1 VSAKTP
7 PSAVK
12 AWEVY
17 YHDLRARDLSPFT
30 IANYRRWFLTF
41 AAYVER
47 PPGNSSRRQRA
58 WWEPTPRQYA
68 DYLSQKVTR
77 GRNRGRARPTASK
90 ARISTS
96 VLSTYR
102 WMADNGVIDHN
113 PLAKLRPTRWPKP
126 QPRVLEAAD
135 VASLLTAADADDPR
149 TAVAVWLCWGLGLR
163 VGEVAA
169 CRIEDCHVRGP
180 RPLIR
185 VRGKGGKGEI
195 TRTLPL
201 PPLVRDV
208 LARYLSHRPPSGPLL
223 ENRRDGYGDRHVTA
237 ATVSDLVGRKMHAIG
252 LAESAHALRHS
263 FATRLLEQAGEAH
276 LLTVSRM
283 LGHAST
289 ATTEK
294 IYLSGYRGQ
303 DAAVIELLP
312 DPRAPRKAVAGDA

>member
-1 VSAKTP
+1 MTATKRAKTP
-7 PSAVK
+7 PSAVQ
-12 AWEVY
+12 AWEIY
-17 YHDLRARDLSPFT
+17 YDNLRARDLSPFT
-30 IANYRRWFLTF
+30 IANYRRWFITF
-41 AAYVER
+41 AAR
-47 PPGNSSRRQRA
+47 RRQRA

-68 DYLSQKVTR
+68 DFLSQKVTR
-77 GRNRGRARPTASK
+77 GRNRGHARPTASK

-126 QPRVLEAAD
+126 QPRVLETTD
-135 VASLLTAADADDPR
+135 VASLLNAIDDDR
-149 TAVAVWLCWGLGLR
+149 LAVAVWLCWGLGLR

-169 CRIEDCHVRGP
+169 CRVEDCHVRGP

-208 LARYLSHRPPSGPLL
+208 LARYLSHRPASGPLL
-223 ENRRDGYGDRHVTA
+223 DNRRDGYGDRQVTA

-252 LAESAHALRHS
+252 LTESAHALRHS

-276 LLTVSRM
+276 LLTVSRL

-294 IYLSGYRGQ
+294 IYLSGYRGA
-303 DAAVIELLP
+303 DAKVIELLP
-312 DPRAPRKAVAGDA
+312 DPRASHKAVS